1 MKRRTKEFLLALAL
15 CLLGLLVY
23 TGSLRLP
30 WFTLNEGTQTQI
42 NKKMVFSTAVDRS
55 QALITG
61 LDAFDFLLVRLEG
74 GCFVWL
80 AHPILFVGWVF
91 LVSRRWRA
99 AAGAGCL
106 ALVLALYAP
115 LVFQPREGPW
125 LPALLGYYLWF
136 ASMALL
142 ACSALLCNHFLHG
155 EAVTEKESLRRL
167 AAQQD
172 TVGAELAELKHQV
185 AVLFDQQAATLLDEI
200 EAR

>member
-1 MKRRTKEFLLALAL
+1 MKHRTKEFLLAFALWVLSLLA
-15 CLLGLLVY
+15 Y
-23 TGSLRLP
+23 TCSLRLP

-42 NKKMVFSTAVDRS
+42 NKTVFRTAVDRS
-55 QALITG
+55 QARITG

-80 AHPILFVGWVF
+80 AHPVLFVGWVF

-125 LPALLGYYLWF
+125 LPASVGYYLWF

-142 ACSALLCNHFLHG
+142 ACSALLCHHFLHG

-172 TVGAELAELKHQV
+172 TFGAELAELKDQV